1 MSGILD
7 SVNLRT
13 QMVGQNRMEL
23 LLFGLET
30 DQRFGINVFK
40 VREVLQCPDLT
51 EVPRQTSAIKGMAH
65 IRGETIPVLD
75 LSEAV
80 GRDPVPKEERVR
92 CFLIVVEYNRRILAF
107 LVRRVD
113 RILNTQWDQINA
125 PPAEIG
131 VENYLTAILEY
142 EGKLIEII
150 DVEQILA
157 DLYPTSTE
165 VSHEVADA
173 GVRKQAEQHQVLI
186 VDDSSV
192 ARNQMRRSL
201 EGLGLKVT
209 SANNG
214 RIAWGLLEGLLSKGM
229 DPNEVFLMVIS
240 DIEMPEMDGYGVVY
254 ALNKNE
260 KTANIPSVFLTAKA
274 DKTDLRKGMELGADD
289 YLTKPYSPR
298 ELLARVERSLRS
310 KVASDDMRATQ
321 ELLREQQQV
330 IKHTF
335 SRFVAGSVVDEL
347 LKDPSRIKLG
357 GQLQAVTVLFA
368 DLQGFTSLSEDTE
381 PQNLLQLLNSYHT
394 FMVDFILKYGGT
406 VDKFLGDGLMA
417 LYNTPIQQD
426 DHIARAVKTAL
437 HIQDD
442 LYWFTQELPEEHR
455 LKINFGIHTGDAIV
469 GNVGSDNLMDF
480 TAVGDTV
487 NVAARLQGVADEGEI
502 LVSVPVF
509 EATQDFVF
517 GRTRGHLTVK
527 GRKETVDAY
536 QISNTYFE

>member
-173 GVRKQAEQHQVLI
+173 GVRKQAEEHQVLI

-240 DIEMPEMDGYGVVY
+240 DIEMPEMDGYTLTSMIREDERTRDLHVV
-254 ALNKNE
+254 L
-260 KTANIPSVFLTAKA
+260 
-274 DKTDLRKGMELGADD
+274 
-289 YLTKPYSPR
+289 
-298 ELLARVERSLRS
+298 
-310 KVASDDMRATQ
+310 
-321 ELLREQQQV
+321 
-330 IKHTF
+330 H
-335 SRFVAGSVVDEL
+335 
-347 LKDPSRIKLG
+347 
-357 GQLQAVTVLFA
+357 
-368 DLQGFTSLSEDTE
+368 TSLSGGF
-381 PQNLLQLLNSYHT
+381 NVS
-394 FMVDFILKYGGT
+394 MVKKVGANGFLAKFDPNELAEVVVRRIRQVEGG
-406 VDKFLGDGLMA
+406 
-417 LYNTPIQQD
+417 
-426 DHIARAVKTAL
+426 
-437 HIQDD
+437 
-442 LYWFTQELPEEHR
+442 
-455 LKINFGIHTGDAIV
+455 
-469 GNVGSDNLMDF
+469 S
-480 TAVGDTV
+480 
-487 NVAARLQGVADEGEI
+487 
-502 LVSVPVF
+502 
-509 EATQDFVF
+509 
-517 GRTRGHLTVK
+517 
-527 GRKETVDAY
+527 
-536 QISNTYFE
+536 